1 MNFKNA
7 LEQVCF
13 ETATK
18 VFGEA
23 VKVEHNKT
31 LTIATAI
38 CREVASF
45 AGPPKK
51 EIDVI
56 TARLRE
62 NPALDLLISC
72 KEFGDHKAE
81 PAHVQEWGAVVD
93 TMNKYAKDTA
103 YLGMVVCP
111 SGFTKGCEP
120 WATTYNLAL
129 IPPLKGN
136 NMVFPPERS
145 IVMFERVLR
154 ALKKRL
160 SFPYDDILSPPEFY
174 DFAYR
179 LTSDFEGHELSDTTG
194 IRYVLTKTTWKSSFG
209 ELVADLMGKE
219 IADVLATANYTGLR
233 FTDGT
238 VFRFTGKAIA
248 FGPDDAHEEAFQTP
262 ACKKNLS
269 MDDCSFENM
278 KVYAIGQTI
287 RSACDFGTYFEF
299 GISNDI
305 NIGFHLGVIHAIS
318 TRNPPDENKL

>member
-1 MNFKNA
+1 MNFKNT
-7 LEQVCF
+7 LERDCYNAARKVCGGD
-13 ETATK
+13 
-18 VFGEA
+18 VN
-23 VKVEHNKT
+23 VEHNKT

-72 KEFGDHKAE
+72 KEFGEHKAE
-81 PAHVQEWGAVVD
+81 PAHVQEWAAVVH

-103 YLGMVVCP
+103 YLGIVVCP

-120 WATTYNLAL
+120 WATTSNLAL

-136 NMVFPPERS
+136 NMVFPPERT

-160 SFPYDDILSPPEFY
+160 SFPYEDILSPPEFY

-194 IRYVLTKTTWKSSFG
+194 IRYVLTKTAWKSSFA
-209 ELVADLMGKE
+209 ELVSALMGKE
-219 IADVLATANYTGLR
+219 IAEVLATANYTGLR

-238 VFRFTGKAIA
+238 VFRFTEKAIA
-248 FGPDDAHEEAFQTP
+248 FGLDDAHEEAFQTP
-262 ACKKNLS
+262 VCKKNLS
-269 MDDCSFENM
+269 MDDCTFEDV
-278 KVYAIGQTI
+278 KAYVIGQTI
-287 RSACDFGTYFEF
+287 RSAGDFGTYFEF

-305 NIGFHLGVIHAIS
+305 NVGFHLGTIHAIS

>member
-1 MNFKNA
+1 MKFKNA
-7 LEQVCF
+7 LEQVCY
-13 ETATK
+13 ETAVK
-18 VFGEA
+18 VCGGT
-23 VKVEHNKT
+23 VNVEHNKT
-31 LTIATAI
+31 ITIATAI

-72 KEFGDHKAE
+72 KQFDDHKAE
-81 PAHVQEWGAVVD
+81 PAHVQEWSAVVD

-136 NMVFPPERS
+136 DIVFPPERS

-160 SFPYDDILSPPEFY
+160 SFPYENILSPPEFY
-174 DFAYR
+174 DFAFR

-194 IRYVLTKTTWKSSFG
+194 IRYVLTKTAWKSSFG
-209 ELVADLMGKE
+209 ELVSDLMGKE
-219 IADVLATANYTGLR
+219 IVDILATANYTGLR
-233 FTDGT
+233 FADGT
-238 VFRFTGKAIA
+238 VFRFTGQAIA
-248 FGPDDAHEEAFQTP
+248 FGPDDQQEKAFQTP
-262 ACKKNLS
+262 ACKKNLT
-269 MDDCSFENM
+269 MDECTFEDM
-278 KVYAIGQTI
+278 KAYAIGQNI
-287 RSACDFGTYFEF
+287 RSAGDFGTYFEF

-305 NIGFHLGVIHAIS
+305 NIGFHLGAIHVIS
-318 TRNPPDENKL
+318 TKNPPDENKL